1 MWKEHTNSK
10 TQVCVWRHRRIHG
23 LSCSK
28 SAGRISRHR
37 GLNAIILRA
46 LTAIHMHPTLEP
58 VGISR
63 NNGKRPDGAT
73 MGAWSK
79 GQKLLWLNPM
89 LTVHRRKEE
98 QQLKLHVRKST
109 TNIPTSLTTISKHSQ
124 LKRMAH
130 SARK

>member
-79 GQKLLWLNPM
+79 GQKLLWDATCVDTLAQSYVN
-89 LTVHRRKEE
+89 R
-98 QQLKLHVRKST
+98 
-109 TNIPTSLTTISKHSQ
+109 TSQKGGAAAEI
-124 LKRMAH
+124 AC
-130 SARK
+130 